1 MSNDTVQVLAI
12 QLDDTKFA
20 LKSQDS
26 VTPIFKSKLSA
37 LAYKEYLESSEG
49 GGFKVEILSDIVVMV
64 SHDDADESEES
75 GDSISRMFSS
85 IAENVRTP
93 HVQAVVEKIYT
104 YEQMFLFENM
114 WSIND
119 RLEFTYL

>member
-12 QLDDTKFA
+12 QLGDTKFA
-20 LKSQDS
+20 LKSKDS

-49 GGFKVEILSDIVVMV
+49 GGFKVEILSDFVLMV
-64 SHDDADESEES
+64 SHDDADESEEH

-85 IAENVRTP
+85 IAENVRKP
-93 HVQAVVEKIYT
+93 RVQAVIDKIYT

-114 WSIND
+114 RHVND
-119 RLEFTYL
+119 RIEFIYL

>member
-12 QLDDTKFA
+12 QLGDTKFA
-20 LKSQDS
+20 LKSKDS

-49 GGFKVEILSDIVVMV
+49 GGFKVEILSDFVVMV
-64 SHDDADESEES
+64 SHDDADESEVT
-75 GDSISRMFSS
+75 GDSISRMFSD
-85 IAENVRTP
+85 IPQNVRTP

-114 WSIND
+114 WHISD
-119 RLEFTYL
+119 RIEFIYL